1 MWVKRISAL
10 QVMAGCRVALSTQ
23 GFRLAADEVYWG
35 TVCSIEDPSHGLHI
49 FFRRIMRKRISIDQL
64 KIGMKVEKLD
74 CSWLV
79 TPFLR
84 NKFTVTSAEQIEKLI
99 AIGVQ
104 ELDVT
109 VEEVSQKGSASRVAS
124 DPGRQPAS
132 EAEPQAASGKGPKA
146 VPAAGSEGASGK
158 GPIPVSDG
166 GPAKAAPDAGLQAT
180 SGQGLKLVPDA
191 GSLAASWKRPK
202 LLSGEALP
210 PSSAKGLRPLSDEF
224 SQVVSASASKPESP
238 ATPFNEELREAKQ
251 AYHAA
256 KGVIQQAMEDVRM
269 GGALNMEAVQHV
281 VEGMADSILRNPDAL
296 TSLSRLKQFDEYTF
310 YHSVNTSLLALSLGR
325 DLGYERPELLQ
336 LGTGMLLH
344 DIGKTQIPLELLNK
358 PGRFEE
364 HEFEMMKQ
372 HVMRGAELLSS
383 TTGLSDE
390 FLKPTLEHHERVDG
404 TGYPCQHCKADLSEF
419 GLIAAVV
426 DIYDAVTSDR
436 CYHKGKSPH
445 DTLQFLY
452 QLGTSGHV
460 DSAMVQRLVQVVGV
474 YPVGSCVALNTGE
487 SAIVLQSNH
496 EFPLRPRVRIVADGT
511 GFRRAR
517 PMDLDLSTQAG
528 SLDRTIKGPLDP
540 AMMGVDPQSCLD
552 HDAA

>member
-1 MWVKRISAL
+1 
-10 QVMAGCRVALSTQ
+10 
-23 GFRLAADEVYWG
+23 
-35 TVCSIEDPSHGLHI
+35 
-49 FFRRIMRKRISIDQL
+49 MRTRISIDQL

-84 NKFTVTSAEQIEKLI
+84 NKFTVTSAQQIEQLV
-99 AIGVQ
+99 AIGVR

-109 VEEVSQKGSASRVAS
+109 VEEVSQKGSASPVAS
-124 DPGRQPAS
+124 DPGPQPVS
-132 EAEPQAASGKGPKA
+132 EAVPQAASGKGPKA
-146 VPAAGSEGASGK
+146 VPAAGSQGASGK
-158 GPIPVSDG
+158 GPLPVSDR
-166 GPAKAAPDAGLQAT
+166 GPHAASDEGPEAAPDAGLQAT
-180 SGQGLKLVPDA
+180 SGQGATLVSDEALQPLSSKGLKLVPDT
-191 GSLAASWKRPK
+191 GSQAASGKRPK
-202 LLSGEALP
+202 PLSSEALQP
-210 PSSAKGLRPLSDEF
+210 PSAKRPRPLPDEF
-224 SQVVSASASKPESP
+224 SQSVLASASKPESP
-238 ATPFNEELREAKQ
+238 TTTFTEELREAKQ

-325 DLGYERPELLQ
+325 DLGYERPQLLQ

-344 DIGKTQIPLELLNK
+344 DIGKTQIPIELLNK
-358 PGRFEE
+358 PGRFED

-390 FLKPTLEHHERVDG
+390 FLKPALEHHERVDG

-436 CYHKGKSPH
+436 CYHKAKSPH

-452 QLGTSGHV
+452 QLGTRGHV
-460 DSAMVQRLVQVVGV
+460 DSALVQRLVQVVGV

-487 SAIVLQSNH
+487 AAIVLQSNH
-496 EFPLRPRVRIVADGT
+496 EFPLKPRVRIVTDGT

-517 PMDLDLSTQAG
+517 PMDLDLSAQAG
-528 SLDRTIKGPLDP
+528 SLDRTIQAPVDP
-540 AMMGVDPQSCLD
+540 ATMGVDPQSYLD